1 MHRDVGK
8 RKGAEEQSS
17 WRSELCT
24 NVALA
29 ATVFGVLFQLMI
41 LTYLAISFLTL
52 FLVGVV
58 GTVCFLSE
66 LRLAS

>member
-17 WRSELCT
+17 WRPELCT

-41 LTYLAISFLTL
+41 LLFGHKFFDTLPGRGGGDCLLSF
-52 FLVGVV
+52 
-58 GTVCFLSE
+58 
-66 LRLAS
+66 